1 MGGGR
6 RAKDHGWPRWPGLW
20 QRRRRTP
27 TVLQMEAV
35 ECGAAALA
43 IVLGHFG
50 LFVPLEQLRVDCGVS
65 RDGINAANLL
75 RAARRYGMIAKGYSK
90 SPEAL
95 ADVSRPLI
103 VHWNMDHF
111 LVVEGFGRG
120 KVYLNDPATGPRTVS
135 WSEFDESF
143 SGVALVF
150 QPGPEFRRGGTPP
163 HFFDRVGARVRSSKA
178 AISFVAL
185 CGVALILPGF
195 ALPVFTRVFID
206 DYLIRGLD
214 SWVRPLILGML
225 ITALIRAGLT
235 WLQRYYLVRFH
246 LRISIA
252 ETSRFM
258 WHLLRLPIE
267 FFGQRY
273 VGDLASRVNLNEQ
286 LANIISHQFATV
298 IVDAIA
304 VVLFGALL
312 FFYDVPL
319 TLIGVASLAISLGVL
334 QLVSRHMTD
343 SNRRLETETGKL
355 MGMTFWGLAGVET
368 LKANGA
374 DDYYFNKLAGQ
385 QAKIVESEQ
394 QIARASM
401 YLSLLP
407 TLVGGISNAMILIF
421 GGLRIIDGVMSIG
434 SFVAFQT
441 LMASFS
447 APVSRLTALGLAIQ
461 KFMGSVTRIDDV
473 LDYQVDR
480 QFAAPAIVTSSK
492 GSGGAALEG
501 ALDIENLTFGYSRLQ
516 PPLLKKFSLHAR
528 PGQRV
533 AVVGRSGCGKST
545 LAKLV
550 TGQYEPWE
558 GSILFDGRP
567 RNEFPRDVLSMF
579 LGYVDQN
586 IFLFEGSVRDNLTLW
601 DATVPDWQITRA
613 AKDAAIHDE
622 IARRPGG
629 YHSKVAEGG
638 ANFSGGQRQRLEIAR
653 CLVNDPSIL
662 VLDEATSDLDSATE
676 STIDANLRRRGCTS
690 LIIAHRLSTI
700 RDCDEIVVLDGG
712 EVTERG
718 THEDLYAIAGGAY
731 RLMHNA

>member
-1 MGGGR
+1 VKK
-6 RAKDHGWPRWPGLW
+6 RAGPLWRWRG
-20 QRRRRTP
+20 RRRRTP

-43 IVLGHFG
+43 IVLGHHG
-50 LFVPLEQLRVDCGVS
+50 LFVPLEQLRIDCGVS
-65 RDGINAANLL
+65 RDGSNAANVL
-75 RAARRYGMIAKGYSK
+75 RAARRHGMVAKGYSK

-95 ADVSRPLI
+95 ADLPKPLI

-111 LVVEGFGRG
+111 LVVEGFGRH
-120 KVYLNDPATGPRTVS
+120 KVHLNDPATGPRTVS
-135 WSEFDESF
+135 WGEFDENF
-143 SGVALVF
+143 SGIALVLE
-150 QPGPEFRRGGTPP
+150 PGPEFRRGGSPP
-163 HFFDRVGARVRSSKA
+163 RFFDRVGARLRSSRA
-178 AISFVAL
+178 AIAFVAL

-195 ALPVFTRVFID
+195 ALPVFSRVFID

-214 SWVRPLILGML
+214 GWVKPLILGL
-225 ITALIRAGLT
+225 FLTALIRTALT

-246 LRISIA
+246 VRISIA

-273 VGDLASRVNLNEQ
+273 VGDLASRVSLNEQ
-286 LANIISHQFATV
+286 LASIISHQFASV

-312 FFYDVPL
+312 FFYDVTL
-319 TLIGVASLAISLGVL
+319 TLIGVASLAVSLVVL
-334 QLVSRHMTD
+334 RLVARYMTD
-343 SNRRLETETGKL
+343 ANRRLETETGKL
-355 MGMTFWGLAGVET
+355 MGMTIWGLAGVET

-385 QAKIVESEQ
+385 QAKIIDSEQ

-401 YLSLLP
+401 YLSILP
-407 TLVGGISNAMILIF
+407 VLVGGISNALILIF
-421 GGLRIIDGVMSIG
+421 GGLRIMDGAMSIG

-447 APVSRLTALGLAIQ
+447 APVSRLTSLGLAIQ

-473 LDYQVDR
+473 LEYRVDR
-480 QFAAPAIVTSSK
+480 QFAAPAIVPGGK
-492 GSGGAALEG
+492 GAGAAVEG
-501 ALDIENLTFGYSRLQ
+501 ALDIDNLTFGYSRLR
-516 PPLLKKFSLHAR
+516 PPLLKNFSLHIR
-528 PGQRV
+528 PGQRI

-545 LAKLV
+545 LAKLI

-558 GSILFDGRP
+558 GSILFDGKP
-567 RNEFPRDVLSMF
+567 RSEFPREVLSMF
-579 LGYVDQN
+579 VGYVDQN

-601 DATVPDWQITRA
+601 DATVPDRQITQA

-622 IARRPGG
+622 IASRPGG
-629 YHSKVAEGG
+629 YHGTVAEGG

-653 CLVNDPSIL
+653 CLVNDPSVL
-662 VLDEATSDLDSATE
+662 VLDEATSALDSATE
-676 STIDANLRRRGCTS
+676 AIIDANIRRRGCTS
-690 LIIAHRLSTI
+690 IIIAHRLSTI
-700 RDCDEIVVLDGG
+700 RDCDEIVVLNDG
-712 EVTERG
+712 EVSERG
-718 THEDLYAIAGGAY
+718 THEDLYAVAGGDY
-731 RLMHNA
+731 RLMQNA

>member
-1 MGGGR
+1 
-6 RAKDHGWPRWPGLW
+6 
-20 QRRRRTP
+20 
-27 TVLQMEAV
+27 
-35 ECGAAALA
+35 
-43 IVLGHFG
+43 
-50 LFVPLEQLRVDCGVS
+50 LFVPLEQLRIDCGVS
-65 RDGINAANLL
+65 RDGSNAANLL

-95 ADVSRPLI
+95 ADLPRPSI
-103 VHWNMDHF
+103 VHWNMEHF

-120 KVYLNDPATGPRTVS
+120 KVYVNDPATGPRTVS
-135 WSEFDESF
+135 WREFDESF
-143 SGVALVF
+143 SGVVLVLE
-150 QPGPEFRRGGTPP
+150 PGPEFRRGGSPP
-163 HFFDRVGARVRSSKA
+163 RFFDRVGARLRSSKA
-178 AISFVAL
+178 AIAFVAL
-185 CGVALILPGF
+185 CGLALILPGF
-195 ALPVFTRVFID
+195 ALPVFSRVFID

-214 SWVRPLILGML
+214 GWVKPLILGL
-225 ITALIRAGLT
+225 VLTAVIRAGLT

-286 LANIISHQFATV
+286 LASIISHQFAGV

-334 QLVSRHMTD
+334 RFVSRTMTD
-343 SNRRLETETGKL
+343 ANRRLETETGKL
-355 MGMTFWGLAGVET
+355 MGMTIWGLAGVET
-368 LKANGA
+368 LKANGS

-385 QAKIVESEQ
+385 QAKIVDTEQ
-394 QIARASM
+394 EIARASM
-401 YLSLLP
+401 YLGILP
-407 TLVGGISNAMILIF
+407 TLVGGIANALILIL
-421 GGLRIIDGVMSIG
+421 GGLRIMDGEISIG
-434 SFVAFQT
+434 SFIAFQT
-441 LMASFS
+441 LMASFA
-447 APVSRLTALGLAIQ
+447 APVSRLTALGLAMQ

-473 LDYQVDR
+473 LDYGVDR
-480 QFAAPAIVTSSK
+480 HFAAPAVLTAGEK
-492 GSGGAALEG
+492 DGPAALEG
-501 ALDIENLTFGYSRLQ
+501 GLDIENLTFGYSRLQ
-516 PPLLKKFSLHAR
+516 PPLIKNFSLHIR
-528 PGQRV
+528 PGQRI

-545 LAKLV
+545 LAKLI

-558 GSILFDGRP
+558 GTILFDGMP
-567 RNEFPRDVLSMF
+567 RSQFSRDVMSMF
-579 LGYVDQN
+579 VGYVDQN

-622 IARRPGG
+622 IACRPGG
-629 YHSKVAEGG
+629 YHGKVAEGG

-662 VLDEATSDLDSATE
+662 VLDEAMSALDSAAE
-676 STIDANLRRRGCTS
+676 SIIDANIRRRGCTS

-700 RDCDEIVVLDGG
+700 RDCDEIVVLDRG
-712 EVTERG
+712 EVAERG
-718 THEDLYAIAGGAY
+718 THEDLYAVAGGTY